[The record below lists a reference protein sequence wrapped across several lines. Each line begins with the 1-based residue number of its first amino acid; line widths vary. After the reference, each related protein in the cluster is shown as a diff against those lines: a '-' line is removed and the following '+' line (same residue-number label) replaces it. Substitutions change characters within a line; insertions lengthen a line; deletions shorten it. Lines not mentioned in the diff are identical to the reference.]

1 MQSLRHAHYLARF
14 VLVWFALALGVAI
27 ASPLVQPKSM
37 TLICSDAGVLRL
49 VSQGSDDGVS
59 LIDDHTLKCPLCM
72 VSGAPPP
79 VAHVV
84 LPRLS
89 APADVHPGQ
98 FARDISAT
106 ASILPPARGPPRT
119 L

>member
-27 ASPLVQPKSM
+27 ASPLVKTP
-37 TLICSDAGVLRL
+37 TLAMVCTSAGVVSL
-49 VSQGSDDGVS
+49 VSQGSDDGGYLVG
-59 LIDDHTLKCPLCM
+59 DHTLKCPLCM

-79 VAHVV
+79 VAHEM